1 MIVYMGNVFMFM
13 GRRMCLWEACKFM
26 GRILFMGR
34 VCVYVYEKACVNRKC
49 NSL

>member
-1 MIVYMGNVFMFM
+1 MFLGRVCIFMV
-13 GRRMCLWEACKFM
+13 RRVCLWEVCKFM